1 MGSQNKVKQR
11 NYCVLQKGRTNH
23 IIAMPFAMLGAMAIM
38 RSKNHI
44 TTITTITTITIITN
58 IM

>member
-1 MGSQNKVKQR
+1 MGSQNKVKQL
-11 NYCVLQKGRTNH
+11 NYCVLQKGTNH
-23 IIAMPFAMLGAMAIM
+23 IIAMTFAMLGAMAIM